1 MTATTFWVLLA
12 AYFCWWLVNTLIE
25 RVGGLHAEVFTADE
39 VDRLDLHIES
49 SQAALGDAPE
59 PALAR
64 RSTRAVDGGGRYRMR
79 TRPALLYT
87 KGVWSF
93 VLVVVALWLLLR
105 PGGVAVYRGL
115 FWDMDPGAMQAP
127 EVQLAAVLTL
137 SWYLFEIPA
146 QMTYH
151 RLDVPALLHHWFTSL
166 AAVAVLGGA
175 HVPYAIWYGIVLLGC
190 AFPVGLT
197 RAFTFHQGVRR
208 PDAVRV
214 ANRLVRAGYLV
225 LLALGVL
232 GTGVI
237 VVQGV
242 RHGTLGPLGVGLIL
256 LSVAAWVWDDL
267 RLAGALKAASLRR
280 HELVDFGLLRAE
292 GSTGARNR
300 RG

>member
-1 MTATTFWVLLA
+1 MTATMVWVLLG
-12 AYFCWWLVNTLIE
+12 AYFCWWCMHTLIE
-25 RVGGLHAEVFTADE
+25 RLGGLHAEVFTADE
-39 VDRLDLHIES
+39 VERLDLHIAS
-49 SQAALGDAPE
+49 SQAELGDAPE

-64 RSTRAVDGGGRYRMR
+64 RSTEAVDGRGRYRMR
-79 TRPALLYT
+79 TRPALLYA
-87 KGVWSF
+87 KGAWSF
-93 VLVVVALWLLLR
+93 VLVVVAAWLLVR
-105 PGGVAVYRGL
+105 PGGLAVYRDL
-115 FWDMDPGAMQAP
+115 FWDMDPAAMRAP

-151 RLDVPALLHHWFTSL
+151 RLDVPALLHHWFTSM

-208 PDAVRV
+208 PDAVRL
-214 ANRLVRAGYLV
+214 ANRFVRAGYLV
-225 LLALGVL
+225 LLGIGVL

-242 RHGTLGPLGVGLIL
+242 RHGTLGAPGVGLIV

-267 RLAGALKAASLRR
+267 RLAAALRAASLRR
-280 HELVDFGLLRAE
+280 HELVDFALLRPRAS
-292 GSTGARNR
+292 GQRPPAAR
-300 RG
+300 